1 LKKKKEGKKYYS
13 NKYIFFCEEV
23 YKQSPPLLVFVNIRL
38 VTRATPLAGPI
49 CFNVHNGCLGGN
61 SLFKEARKTL
71 GLGH

>member
-1 LKKKKEGKKYYS
+1 
-13 NKYIFFCEEV
+13 V

-38 VTRATPLAGPI
+38 VTRATPLAVPI